1 VKFICKKS
9 RLRGEVRIPGSKSHT
24 IRAVAI
30 SSLAEGKSRILSPLE
45 SDDAMAAVGAYRLL
59 GAEIE
64 LTPDEWRVR
73 GIGGKLRTPDDVI
86 NTLNSGTTM
95 NVVLGS
101 CALLREGVAALT
113 GDAQVRRRPSGPLAQ
128 SLNDLGASVTSTRN
142 NGCPPFVVRGRLRGG
157 TTSIEARSSQYV
169 TSLLINTPF
178 ADGDSRIIVPLLM
191 EQPYVEMT
199 MDWLRRQGIK
209 FENDDLREF
218 RVPGGQRYKPVNRTI
233 PADFS
238 SATFFLAASALG
250 ENDVTSLGLDMND
263 TQGDK
268 AVVDYLRQMGAK
280 VEVREGAIRVQAG
293 ELRGV
298 DLDLNATPD
307 ALPMMAVVGCF
318 AKGTTRLL
326 NVPQARIKETD
337 RITVMCAELKKMGAK
352 ISELKD
358 GLVVEQSKLK
368 GAKVNGHGDHRIV
381 MALAVAGLCSPGQT
395 LIDTAEAV
403 GVTFPTFLECMRDL
417 GAKIVA
423 QQ

>member
-1 VKFICKKS
+1 
-9 RLRGEVRIPGSKSHT
+9 
-24 IRAVAI
+24 
-30 SSLAEGKSRILSPLE
+30 
-45 SDDAMAAVGAYRLL
+45 MAAVGAYRLL

>member
-1 VKFICKKS
+1 
-9 RLRGEVRIPGSKSHT
+9 
-24 IRAVAI
+24 VAI

>member
-1 VKFICKKS
+1 
-9 RLRGEVRIPGSKSHT
+9 
-24 IRAVAI
+24 
-30 SSLAEGKSRILSPLE
+30 
-45 SDDAMAAVGAYRLL
+45 
-59 GAEIE
+59 
-64 LTPDEWRVR
+64 
-73 GIGGKLRTPDDVI
+73 
-86 NTLNSGTTM
+86 
-95 NVVLGS
+95 
-101 CALLREGVAALT
+101 
-113 GDAQVRRRPSGPLAQ
+113 
-128 SLNDLGASVTSTRN
+128 
-142 NGCPPFVVRGRLRGG
+142 
-157 TTSIEARSSQYV
+157 
-169 TSLLINTPF
+169 
-178 ADGDSRIIVPLLM
+178 
-191 EQPYVEMT
+191 
-199 MDWLRRQGIK
+199 
-209 FENDDLREF
+209 
-218 RVPGGQRYKPVNRTI
+218 
-233 PADFS
+233 
-238 SATFFLAASALG
+238 
-250 ENDVTSLGLDMND
+250 MND

>member
-1 VKFICKKS
+1 MKFICMKS
-9 RLRGEVRIPGSKSHT
+9 RLKGEVRIPGSKSHT

-30 SSLAEGKSRILSPLE
+30 AALAEGESRILSPLE

-64 LTPDEWRVR
+64 LSPEAWRVR
-73 GIGGKLRTPDDVI
+73 GTGGRPRVPDDVI

-95 NVVLGS
+95 NFVLGT
-101 CALLREGVAALT
+101 CALLREGMAALT

-157 TTSIEARSSQYV
+157 TTTIEAKSSQYLS
-169 TSLLINTPF
+169 SLLANTPL
-178 ADGDSRIIVPLLM
+178 ADGDTRIIVPLLN

-199 MDWLRRQGIK
+199 MDWLRKQGIR
-209 FENDDLREF
+209 FETDAMREF
-218 RVPGGQRYKPVNRTI
+218 RVPGGQKYRPVNRAI

-238 SATFFLAASALG
+238 SATFFLAAGALG
-250 ENDVTSLGLDMND
+250 GNDVTSLGLDMTD

-268 AVVDYLRQMGAK
+268 AVVEYLRRMGAQ
-280 VEVREGAIRVQAG
+280 VEVSESAIRVRPGRLAG
-293 ELRGV
+293 A

-307 ALPMMAVVGCF
+307 ALPMMAVAGCF

-337 RITVMCAELKKMGAK
+337 RIAVMCAELKKMGAK
-352 ISELKD
+352 ITELKD
-358 GLVVEQSKLK
+358 GLVVEESRLT
-368 GAKVNGHGDHRIV
+368 GARVQCHGDHRVV
-381 MALAVAGLCSPGQT
+381 MSLAVAGLMSPGET
-395 LIDTAEAV
+395 VIDTAEAV
-403 GVTFPTFLECMRDL
+403 GVTFPAFLECMKGL
-417 GAKIVA
+417 GAQISTV
-423 QQ
+423 

>member
-1 VKFICKKS
+1 
-9 RLRGEVRIPGSKSHT
+9 
-24 IRAVAI
+24 VAI

-142 NGCPPFVVRGRLRGG
+142 NGCPPFVVRGRLHGG